1 MHVFTSDLSRSL
13 SYILSWWRYYTRRT
27 RSEPSASVARLL
39 PKRKLTFRRAF
50 QPGYRRF
57 RYLSVFIKGPHGW
70 KTLSFVSSRETG
82 PARRLDS
89 SLFRR
94 ISHRAN
100 SDFTREGCSL
110 GRAQFVEYPFI
121 AGGTGI
127 LRGFG
132 LFAFCWNLFRTR
144 EWVSEWVRERERERE
159 ELVPWQSIC
168 RNRSIRRNFLVNCHK
183 SN

>member
-1 MHVFTSDLSRSL
+1 MALLHAKNAK
-13 SYILSWWRYYTRRT
+13 RT
-27 RSEPSASVARLL
+27 VASVARLL

-50 QPGYRRF
+50 QPGYHRF
-57 RYLSVFIKGPHGW
+57 RYLSVFIKGSHGW

-110 GRAQFVEYPFI
+110 RVEHSSSNIPLLLEEQEFYAVLDYSPFPGTCFV
-121 AGGTGI
+121 
-127 LRGFG
+127 
-132 LFAFCWNLFRTR
+132 R
-144 EWVSEWVRERERERE
+144 ERKRERERGIGS
-159 ELVPWQSIC
+159 VAKYMQKSID
-168 RNRSIRRNFLVNCHK
+168 RMEFSGQLPQK
-183 SN
+183 